1 MNQPT
6 VGIHWR
12 RDELVERL
20 AATLDHAQQ
29 AAHHL
34 LLPSAWNQLD
44 EAAPSIFLNRAKFVC
59 ETSLLLHLAS
69 HVPDPPAELSDR
81 IDQIADL
88 LTPFARD
95 HDTVMW
101 MRLRPAMAAELGVAH
116 LCLTALGRPDPDFHA
131 EYCASLTQ
139 TSVGPSER
147 VAWKDLEAGWHR
159 SLGAP
164 LPELDLAAATSRTAY
179 NQGQDVI
186 CASREAAYAVTHGLI
201 YASNFGADRPVLA
214 RPEADLMADLEAMT
228 ARCLDED
235 DFDLGAEVL
244 LSWPFLGAAW
254 SPTAT
259 FALQVLAEV
268 TDSFGILP
276 SMTLQS
282 DACADLDPAEQ
293 SAYYFRESYHT
304 VYVWGLL
311 MAAIL
316 RTERPVP
323 RLIAQPA
330 SPGREAI
337 ADRLLELMP
346 PRNREPQWLRV
357 INSATSAERGALVSL
372 IADVGVRR
380 AILGGDFERAHQIVM
395 TFVEA
400 DLAPSS
406 MIVQAGEMLT
416 RLASAMANT
425 TADVPES
432 A

>member
-1 MNQPT
+1 MNQPI
-6 VGIHWR
+6 VGTHWR
-12 RDELVERL
+12 RDELIERL

-44 EAAPSIFLNRAKFVC
+44 EATPSVFLNRAKFVC

-69 HVPDPPAELSDR
+69 HVPNPPAELSDR
-81 IDQIADL
+81 LDDIADL

-95 HDTVMW
+95 HDTRLW

-116 LCLTALGRPDPDFHA
+116 LCLTAYGRPDPDFHA

-147 VAWKDLEAGWHR
+147 VAWKDLEAEWHR

-164 LPELDLAAATSRTAY
+164 LPELDIVAATGRTAY

-186 CASREAAYAVTHGLI
+186 CGSREAAYAVTHGLI

-214 RPEADLMADLEAMT
+214 RPEADLTADLEAMT

-235 DFDLGAEVL
+235 DYDLGAEVL
-244 LSWPFLGAAW
+244 FSWPFLRADW
-254 SPTAT
+254 TPTAT

-268 TDSFGILP
+268 TDTFGILP

-282 DACADLDPAEQ
+282 DACAELDPAEQ
-293 SAYYFRESYHT
+293 GAYYFRESYHT

-316 RTERPVP
+316 RTGQPVP
-323 RLIAQPA
+323 HSSAP
-330 SPGREAI
+330 SPPGREAI
-337 ADRLLELMP
+337 ADRLLALMP
-346 PRNREPQWLRV
+346 PRDREPEWIKV
-357 INSATSAERGALVSL
+357 IHSSAVIDRGALVSL
-372 IADVGVRR
+372 IADAGVRR
-380 AILGGDFERAHQIVM
+380 AILAKDFARAHQIVQ
-395 TFVEA
+395 TFLE
-400 DLAPSS
+400 
-406 MIVQAGEMLT
+406 
-416 RLASAMANT
+416 
-425 TADVPES
+425 ADVPPTSMVLQAAEML
-432 A
+432 ARLAQPVGTTAAATPVPA